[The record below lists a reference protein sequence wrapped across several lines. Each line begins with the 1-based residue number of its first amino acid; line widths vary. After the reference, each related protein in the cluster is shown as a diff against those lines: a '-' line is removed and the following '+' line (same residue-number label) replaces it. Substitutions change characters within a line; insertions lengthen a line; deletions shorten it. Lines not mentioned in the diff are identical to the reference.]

1 MGELVFLLILLI
13 LCAVCFVQTLSFPVS
28 ILDQSGGPALFP
40 QIVLALLTL
49 VIVIR
54 LIQFFREKKHEHF
67 VFRELF
73 TGRRLFFFGSL
84 IVYVFLFDFLGYI
97 LSTALFLVVT
107 INYFYYVVKGNR
119 GSVKA
124 ILVRNISAIAFSVI
138 MYVFFANILHIML
151 PTGQLF
157 A

>member
-1 MGELVFLLILLI
+1 MGELVFLLLLLI

-40 QIVLALLTL
+40 QIVLVLLAV
-49 VIVIR
+49 VIVLR
-54 LIQFFREKKHEHF
+54 MIQFLREKEHAHF

-84 IVYVFLFDFLGYI
+84 IVYVLLFQWLGYI
-97 LSTALFLVVT
+97 LSTALFLLVT
-107 INYFYYVVKGNR
+107 VNYFYFVVKGNR

-124 ILVRNISAIAFSVI
+124 IVVRNVSVVAFSIV